1 MALIPLFLFLITL
14 YVRPQDWMPGVIGFP
29 TAFILLPLGLAVGF
43 VNFMREP
50 EKFRTPQVWLL
61 PVYLVIMY
69 LATFA
74 SVGAGLA
81 FEQFDIFTRR
91 MLIFYIVIWTL
102 TTPQRIGAT
111 IWMVLLLS
119 GFLAFQAILQALTGE
134 CWGGLT
140 PFPGYEEIRVRWYGD
155 WDGPNVFG
163 LLFVIAF
170 GFALEYVFG
179 PHKLWARLSAATLG
193 AAYIVA
199 IYFTNSRGAVLALAC
214 MVLFY
219 FKNRFKSMFAV
230 GITVAVVGAI
240 FALGPSRMSE
250 VSSKESSA
258 HERTWLWEQ
267 ALVLLRQNPALG
279 VGRGQFSRR
288 VDLGLIAHNNYVQ
301 NFTETG
307 LLGFFCFIS
316 LVWFSF
322 KGNFTLRNPRYG
334 VSREIA
340 SYGRMMTASLVGYSA
355 VTFFVVMELDLLY
368 FIFGLCAAVY
378 LVARRECVDLP
389 RLAFTAKDLT
399 IIIGIM
405 SGIIFMIWLA
415 AVKHI
420 L

>member
-1 MALIPLFLFLITL
+1 MTLIPLLLFIVTL
-14 YVRPQDWMPGVIGFP
+14 YVRPQDWVPGFIGFP
-29 TAFILLPLGLAVGF
+29 TAFILIPLGMAVGG
-43 VNFMREP
+43 VNLMREP
-50 EKFRTPQVWLL
+50 EKFRTPQAWLL

-69 LATFA
+69 VATFA
-74 SVGAGLA
+74 SAGGGPA
-81 FEQFDIFTRR
+81 FEQFDIFMRR
-91 MLIFYIVIWTL
+91 MLVFYMVIWTL

-111 IWMVLLLS
+111 IWVVLLLCA
-119 GFLAFQAILQALTGE
+119 FLAFQASLQALTGE
-134 CWGGLT
+134 AWGGLT

-163 LLFVIAF
+163 ILFVIAF

-179 PHKLWARLSAATLG
+179 PHNLWTRLSAATLG
-193 AAYIVA
+193 LSYIVA
-199 IYFTNSRGAVLALAC
+199 IYFTNSRGAILALIC
-214 MVLFY
+214 MVVFY
-219 FKNRFKSMFAV
+219 FKNRFKSVFAI
-230 GITVAVVGAI
+230 GITVAVVGAL
-240 FALGPSRMSE
+240 FVLGPSRMSE

-288 VDLGLIAHNNYVQ
+288 VDSGLIAHNNYVQ

-307 LLGFFCFIS
+307 LLGFFCFMS

-322 KGNFTLRNPRYG
+322 KGNFMLKNPRFG
-334 VSREIA
+334 ASPRIA
-340 SYGRMMTASLVGYSA
+340 AYGRMMTASLVGYSA

-378 LVARRECVDLP
+378 LVARRECAELP
-389 RLAFTAKDLT
+389 SLSFTVKDLA
-399 IIIGIM
+399 IVIGTM

-415 AVKHI
+415 AVKRI